1 MAELEEKLFE
11 KVDKKPYLWWRYI
24 DDIFF
29 MWEHVEEE
37 LTNFAE
43 ILNKTHPTIHFT
55 SEWSQ
60 KSINFFE
67 VTFPLIDSQI
77 ETDLC
82 V

>member
-1 MAELEEKLFE
+1 
-11 KVDKKPYLWWRYI
+11 
-24 DDIFF
+24 
-29 MWEHVEEE
+29 MWKHVEEK

-43 ILNKTHPTIHFT
+43 ILNKTHPTINFT
-55 SEWSQ
+55 SELSQ

-67 VTFPLIDSQI
+67 VTFPLIDSEI

>member
-1 MAELEEKLFE
+1 
-11 KVDKKPYLWWRYI
+11 
-24 DDIFF
+24 
-29 MWEHVEEE
+29 MWKHVEEK

-43 ILNKTHPTIHFT
+43 ILNKTHPTINFT
-55 SEWSQ
+55 SELSQ
-60 KSINFFE
+60 KSINFVE